1 MRLKQE
7 LQKSHVQ
14 PSEWNVGTPTK
25 TNVAVWLPLCADHAR
40 LATDSRGWS
49 KDAVARDSGSAVWAI
64 VGSDV
69 VHRGL

>member
-14 PSEWNVGTPTK
+14 PSEWNVRASTK
-25 TNVAVWLPLCADHAR
+25 TNVAVWLPLCGDHAR
-40 LATDSRGWS
+40 LATAFNGLVKGRSDS
-49 KDAVARDSGSAVWAI
+49 DSGSTVWSI